1 MVLGFL
7 GAILIAAITFAA
19 YKINIDL
26 TSRGISS
33 GFGYLLG
40 PSAIPIDNPPI
51 PYRPYENTYLRAFSV
66 GVVNTL
72 LVSLAGILCATL
84 LGGLLG
90 IVRLSSHPLLKAVS
104 KGYVELFRNVPVVL
118 QLMFWYMAILHM
130 PTVRQAVSLYD
141 LAFIS
146 NRGLNLPWL
155 HISGGPISVSA
166 LGLALAIPLVWIGVR
181 RSRSLPAWVG
191 RAAAMTTALLAAV
204 AALTG
209 LEVDLPRKSGFSIVG
224 GVSITT
230 EFATLLI
237 GLTVY
242 FSTYIGEILRSS
254 IAGISGGQWE
264 GASSLGLSR
273 WLTLRLVIIPQALR
287 RMLPPLSNQYAN
299 LIKTSSLAV
308 VIGFQDIVSI
318 TNTIINQTGQA
329 IESII
334 LIATTYL
341 IINLAIS
348 ALLNMAEGWLPG
360 LTSAQE
366 R

>member
-1 MVLGFL
+1 M
-7 GAILIAAITFAA
+7 
-19 YKINIDL
+19 N
-26 TSRGISS
+26 SS
-33 GFGYLLG
+33 GQTGL
-40 PSAIPIDNPPI
+40 
-51 PYRPYENTYLRAFSV
+51 TLRRGAPVNNQGKLAASV
-66 GVVNTL
+66 AGGTL
-72 LVSLAGILCATL
+72 LSASTFPPWADL
-84 LGGLLG
+84 L
-90 IVRLSSHPLLKAVS
+90 
-104 KGYVELFRNVPVVL
+104 
-118 QLMFWYMAILHM
+118 Q
-130 PTVRQAVSLYD
+130 
-141 LAFIS
+141 
-146 NRGLNLPWL
+146 
-155 HISGGPISVSA
+155 
-166 LGLALAIPLVWIGVR
+166 
-181 RSRSLPAWVG
+181 
-191 RAAAMTTALLAAV
+191 TALLAAV

-348 ALLNMAEGWLPG
+348 ALLNIAEGWLPG